1 MIATYDVV
9 SSIIF
14 CITHRL
20 IKRLPIYQFF
30 LARLNLEPVPNVTYG
45 SQCPLIL
52 DPLEDGLLDQGWQ
65 PRTRTV
71 TPMSHLQL
79 AT

>member
-14 CITHRL
+14 CIKHRL
-20 IKRLPIYQFF
+20 ITRLPIYQF

-45 SQCPLIL
+45 SRCSLIL
-52 DPLEDGLLDQGWQ
+52 DLLEDGLLDQGWQ